1 MSNSDQKKTKRKV
14 KHTASKTRSS
24 NSVDLSANEDNLS
37 KVESNDVKQVI
48 AQALIRYQ
56 HEQAFDTKQK
66 NKELNHLV
74 GICEEYLSSFA
85 LIGYTLEG
93 EKVIAINHPTQK
105 DEAALLELLRE
116 TVINMLFNT

>member
-1 MSNSDQKKTKRKV
+1 MSESEQKKTKRKT
-14 KHTASKTRSS
+14 KQTASKARSS
-24 NSVDLSANEDNLS
+24 SSTGLSANEDNLS
-37 KVESNDVKQVI
+37 NIESNNVKQVI

-56 HEQAFDTKQK
+56 HEQVFDRKQK

-93 EKVIAINHPTQK
+93 EKIVAIDHPTQK

-116 TVINMLFNT
+116 TVTTLFNT